1 MKNNIAL
8 LILLIAFLLVACN
21 ERQSNNRQLILADSL
36 MQSRPD
42 SALCILQGI
51 SMEKF
56 ATQADSA
63 YYALLLTQARDKNYV
78 VQTDDSLI
86 RYAVAYFDKVN
97 DVYMQAKAHYY
108 WGCVWRDKG
117 EHLKAIDEY
126 HTSHSFAKKVK
137 NMELSALIYSNVAY
151 LYYIQGLNIEADSV
165 YQLAEQLA
173 IQQKDTT
180 SLVYTL
186 SQQGMINLEKGK
198 YYYPKAEQHMQ
209 QALLLAELFSDT
221 TVKTP
226 VYESL
231 STLYC
236 EMEEVEKALQ
246 YAKLNYYSQ
255 RDTQHRCRAS
265 LLLGDAYFK
274 CEQYDSAE
282 VYLRKVFTE
291 DRYYITKADACM
303 RLAEIAEIHGD
314 MDSVAMM
321 RNEQISYTDS
331 AQQELQNYDIL
342 QSIISQERKN
352 NEHTQRLYIYS
363 TIIFVLFLL
372 CTGGFVTLKYI
383 KRSRKQQI
391 NEEIQKQKL
400 QIELN
405 SLTSKRQALIKE
417 EYESSVVYIKLKNIA
432 RILAKVETNE
442 NLNEVEWQQLI
453 VMTDEK
459 WNGILIYLNITY
471 SLSAED
477 IQICCLY
484 LAGIPVKYIGH
495 FIKGYA
501 RSTIQLKARDIIQKI
516 GAPKG
521 CLLKNVLFSLSDELK
536 SKRQSTV

>member
-1 MKNNIAL
+1 MKNYITFIIFWVL
-8 LILLIAFLLVACN
+8 FLLVACN
-21 ERQSNNRQLILADSL
+21 GRQNHNRQLVLADSL

-42 SALCILQGI
+42 SALCILLDI
-51 SMEKF
+51 PMEKF
-56 ATQADSA
+56 TTQADSA

-78 VQTDDSLI
+78 VQKDDSLI
-86 RYAVAYFDKVN
+86 KMAAYYYDSIGDTK
-97 DVYMQAKAHYY
+97 MQAKAHYY
-108 WGCVWRDKG
+108 WGCVSRDKG
-117 EHLKAIDEY
+117 EHMKAIDEY
-126 HTSHSFAKKVK
+126 HTSHSFAKKAK
-137 NMELSALIYSNVAY
+137 NMELPALIYSNVAY

-180 SLVYTL
+180 SLVYAL

-198 YYYPKAEQHMQ
+198 CYYPKAEQRMQ

-282 VYLRKVFTE
+282 VYLQKVFTE
-291 DRYYITKADACM
+291 DRYYVTKADACM

-314 MDSVAMM
+314 MKSVAAM
-321 RNEQISYTDS
+321 RSEQISYTDS
-331 AQQELQNYDIL
+331 AQRELQNYTIL

-352 NEHTQRLYIYS
+352 NANSQKQYIHS
-363 TIIFVLFLL
+363 AIILVLFLL
-372 CTGGFVTLKYI
+372 CTGSFVIVKYI
-383 KRSRKQQI
+383 KRSKKQQI
-391 NEEIQKQKL
+391 SEEIQKQKL
-400 QIELN
+400 QAELN
-405 SLTSKRQALIKE
+405 LLTSKKRALIKE
-417 EYESSVVYIKLKNIA
+417 EYESSAIYIKLKNIA

-442 NLNEVEWQQLI
+442 NLDEVEWQQLI
-453 VMTDEK
+453 AMTDEK
-459 WNGILIYLNITY
+459 WNGILTYLNITY

-477 IQICCLY
+477 TQICCLY
-484 LAGIPVKYIGH
+484 LAEIPVKYIGH

-516 GAPKG
+516 GAPQG

-536 SKRQSTV
+536 SK